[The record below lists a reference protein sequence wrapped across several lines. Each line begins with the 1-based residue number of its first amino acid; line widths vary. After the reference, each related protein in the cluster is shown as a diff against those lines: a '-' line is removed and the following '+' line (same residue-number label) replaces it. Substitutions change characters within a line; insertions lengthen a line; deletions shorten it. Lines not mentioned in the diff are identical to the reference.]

1 MVISATSG
9 AGKSLTF
16 PRVRAT
22 SATNAG
28 SFLFP
33 RFGGGAR
40 KGESVSM
47 SNRSD
52 GTSRAT
58 SLKFW
63 ALGNVTLNGALVPV
77 DNLAAALNALAP
89 RPSEV
94 CYFREKPKGEAP
106 AAVRVA
112 INAIISTRLPISF
125 YSDATFSTR
134 VSMPTQH

>member
-1 MVISATSG
+1 MKLPMS
-9 AGKSLTF
+9 GKSSQATAATLLVAAAVTLLTAATPE
-16 PRVRAT
+16 PRSGTGA
-22 SATNAG
+22 SAPCPKT
-28 SFLFP
+28 
-33 RFGGGAR
+33 GA
-40 KGESVSM
+40 KVLI
-47 SNRSD
+47 
-52 GTSRAT
+52 T
-58 SLKFW
+58 
-63 ALGNVTLNGALVPV
+63 ALGNVTLNGVLVSV